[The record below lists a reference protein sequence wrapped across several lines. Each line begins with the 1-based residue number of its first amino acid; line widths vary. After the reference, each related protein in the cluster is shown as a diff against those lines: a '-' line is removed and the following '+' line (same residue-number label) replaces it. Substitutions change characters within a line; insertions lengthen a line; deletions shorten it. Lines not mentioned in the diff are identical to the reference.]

1 MTLVELKMLLTYI
14 GSFGLGAV
22 VAGVMMF
29 LFLKSFLPSYL
40 SEKAK
45 NLATK
50 EDVEVITDKIE
61 RVRGQYAKN
70 LQNLIHQNSLLIE
83 EMRGRQQLRLAA
95 VDKRLQVH
103 QEAFSFW
110 RKLVASIHKDSVWE
124 VVLECQEWWDSNC
137 LYLGPE
143 ARAAF
148 NTAYRCASHHQ
159 ELLKDRSNP
168 QLVKDNWKDIL
179 DAGEAIVKSAE
190 LPPLGEKE
198 ANIIQ
203 NKGD

>member
-1 MTLVELKMLLTYI
+1 MTLAELTTLFTYL

-22 VAGVMMF
+22 VAGVMVF

-61 RVRGQYAKN
+61 RVRGQYAEN
-70 LQNLIHQNSLLIE
+70 LQNLIHQNLLLIE

-95 VDKRLQVH
+95 VDKRLQAH
-103 QEAFSFW
+103 QEAFSLW
-110 RKLVASIHKDSVWE
+110 RKLVASVHKDPVWE
-124 VVLECQEWWDSNC
+124 VVLECQEWWDNNC

-148 NTAYRCASHHQ
+148 NTAYRCASNHQ
-159 ELLKDRSNP
+159 EYLKDRSNP
-168 QLVKDNWKDIL
+168 QLVKDNWKDIV

-190 LPPLGEKE
+190 LPSLGEKE

-203 NKGD
+203 SIR

>member
-1 MTLVELKMLLTYI
+1 MTLAELTTLFTYLC
-14 GSFGLGAV
+14 SFGLGAV
-22 VAGVMMF
+22 VAGVIVF
-29 LFLKSFLPSYL
+29 LLLKSFLPSYL

-61 RVRGQYAKN
+61 RVRGQYAEN

-95 VDKRLQVH
+95 VDKRLQAH
-103 QEAFSFW
+103 QEAFSLW
-110 RKLVASIHKDSVWE
+110 RKLVASVHKDSVWE
-124 VVLECQEWWDSNC
+124 VVLECQWWDNNC

-148 NTAYRCASHHQ
+148 NTAYRCASNHK
-159 ELLKDRSNP
+159 EFSKDRSNS
-168 QLVKDNWKDIL
+168 QLVKDNWKDIV

-190 LPPLGEKE
+190 LPSLGEKE

-203 NKGD
+203 SIR